1 MFLYKLQIKS
11 IMSAQQSP
19 QIPQIPHFETGD
31 VLLYNTT
38 QYWYS
43 RLIERFTSSDYSH
56 VSMVLHRP
64 TWLDPSLCEEEY
76 YVLES
81 GSERFPDAVSGE
93 LKFGVQVC
101 PLSKV
106 WAEYATQGYG
116 HLYVRRIRFLDAA
129 TFGPDALIC
138 GIQAAYEK
146 AKACP
151 YDLNPCDWIKCYFD
165 EHKTLEQIEATKHH
179 VQKTTSFWCSALI
192 TFVLVVAGVL
202 EKSVPWTMITPYDF
216 SAFRAPQRLVYR
228 GCAYDAE
235 IRLC

>member
-1 MFLYKLQIKS
+1 M
-11 IMSAQQSP
+11 QSQPSQP
-19 QIPQIPHFETGD
+19 QPQSHLPSFNTGD
-31 VLLYNTT
+31 ILLYNTT
-38 QYWYS
+38 KYWYS

-93 LKFGVQVC
+93 FKFGVQVC

-116 HLYVRRIRFLDAA
+116 HLYVRRIRYLDDGAEK
-129 TFGPDALIC
+129 LVN
-138 GIQAAYEK
+138 GIQAAYAR

-165 EHKTLEQIEATKHH
+165 EHKTLEQIEASSHTNN
-179 VQKTTSFWCSALI
+179 QKTTSFWCSALI
-192 TFVLVVAGVL
+192 SFILVVAGVL
-202 EKSVPWTMITPYDF
+202 DKSVPWTVITPYDF
-216 SAFRAPQRLVYR
+216 SAFCKPQRLVFQ
-228 GCAYDAE
+228 GCTYDADVK
-235 IRLC
+235 LC

>member
-1 MFLYKLQIKS
+1 
-11 IMSAQQSP
+11 MSAQQSP

>member
-1 MFLYKLQIKS
+1 MAENFK
-11 IMSAQQSP
+11 
-19 QIPQIPHFETGD
+19 TGD
-31 VLLYNTT
+31 ILLYNTT
-38 QYWYS
+38 KYWYS

-64 TWLDPSLCEEEY
+64 TWLDPSLGEEEY

-106 WAEYATQGYG
+106 WAEYASQGYG
-116 HLYVRRIRFLDAA
+116 HLYVRRIRFLD
-129 TFGPDALIC
+129 GVGLDALQLQD
-138 GIQAAYEK
+138 GIKSAYEK

-151 YDLNPCDWIKCYFD
+151 YDLNPCDWIQCYFD
-165 EHKTLEQIEATKHH
+165 EHKTLDQIEAQPCTNN
-179 VQKTTSFWCSALI
+179 QKTTSFWCSAFMS
-192 TFVLVVAGVL
+192 FVLVVAGVL
-202 EKSVPWTMITPYDF
+202 DKSVPWTMMTPYDF

-235 IRLC
+235 VRLS